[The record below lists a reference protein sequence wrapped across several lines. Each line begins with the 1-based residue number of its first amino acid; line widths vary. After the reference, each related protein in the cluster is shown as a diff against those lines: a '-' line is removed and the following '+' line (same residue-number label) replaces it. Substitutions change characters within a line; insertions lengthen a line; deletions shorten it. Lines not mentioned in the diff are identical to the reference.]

1 MITSLFS
8 LENSMKELNNNL
20 YFLINSLHGG
30 GAERV
35 AVNLLKVLSVKKVYL
50 LEKDIKYETNAHI
63 EILSNHTIRTNPI
76 FKMLYIPIY
85 ALKLSKRIKRGDKV
99 VSFLERAN
107 FVNVVSK
114 FLKPHKAIISV
125 HTNPDKGFTG
135 SKIFVKF
142 LVKLLY
148 PRADL
153 IIAVSKDVAYS
164 LQRLGIPK
172 DKIKV
177 IYNPIEIDK
186 IEALSNESIE
196 DFFSDFIITVGRL
209 DKPKGQWYLLR
220 IFKELK
226 KNFASLKLLIL
237 GEGELKEYLVSL
249 SEKLGLKTYVWDRDD
264 LKDGYDVYFMGFQAN
279 PFKYLSKAK
288 IFVFPSLW
296 EGLPNTLIEAMAC
309 GMTVVSADCRSG
321 PREILAPDTDFRCQ
335 TTKPEFA
342 KYGILLPVFN
352 VEYKKASDPLTDKEK
367 VWLETLTEILE
378 NESLRKEYAERAKQR
393 AEDFRVEKIVEKW
406 KEVLF

>member
-1 MITSLFS
+1 MGIE
-8 LENSMKELNNNL
+8 ENC
-20 YFLINSLHGG
+20 YFLINSLYGG

-35 AVNLLKVLSVKKVYL
+35 AVNLLKVLPVKKVYL
-50 LEKDIKYETNAHI
+50 LERDIKYETDKPL
-63 EILSNHTIRTNPI
+63 EILTNHTIRTNPI
-76 FKMLYIPIY
+76 FKTLYIPIY

-114 FLKPHKAIISV
+114 FFKPHKAIISER
-125 HTNPDKGFTG
+125 TNPDIGFTG
-135 SKIFVKF
+135 SKKFVK
-142 LVKLLY
+142 LLIKLLY
-148 PRADL
+148 PSADL

-164 LQRLGIPK
+164 LQRLGIHK

-186 IEALSNESIE
+186 IEALSKEPIE

-226 KNFASLKLLIL
+226 KNFTFLKLLIL

-249 SEKLGLKTYVWDRDD
+249 SEELGLKTYVWDRDD

-296 EGLPNTLIEAMAC
+296 EGLPNILIEAMAC
-309 GMTVVSADCRSG
+309 GVTVVSADCRSG
-321 PREILAPDTDFRCQ
+321 PREILAPDTDFKYQ

-352 VEYKKASDPLTDKEK
+352 VEYKKALDPLTAEEK
-367 VWLETLTEILE
+367 IWLETLTKLLE
-378 NESLRKEYAERAKQR
+378 NKSLRKEYAERAKQR
-393 AEDFRVEKIVEKW
+393 SEDFRVERIVEKW